1 MRILLL
7 LLSLFTATVLF
18 AQKRGA
24 ASGEEAS
31 WKITYGKKTLLSTSV
46 EDEAVNVITLR
57 RADLKKNGT
66 FTLQFKPAAGQATG
80 WKRTIGIYGPSDETL
95 KEFSG
100 NKLSLSSL
108 ALSGLLRGRT
118 QVKIWTMA
126 IPSDPKKAAL
136 VRMRRVHLVT
146 INVE

>member
-7 LLSLFTATVLF
+7 FLALFAGTFVF
-18 AQKRGA
+18 AQKRGV
-24 ASGEEAS
+24 SEEAS
-31 WKITYGKKTLLSTSV
+31 WKITQGKKTLLSTET
-46 EDEAVNVITLR
+46 EDEAANVITLR

-80 WKRTIGIYGPSDETL
+80 WKRTIGLYGANDEIL

-108 ALSGLLRGRT
+108 ALSGLLKGRK
-118 QVKIWTMA
+118 QVMIYTMA
-126 IPSDPKKAAL
+126 IPSDPKKAVL
-136 VRMRRVHLVT
+136 VRMRRVHLAT